1 MNPKHISNY
10 STTSF
15 PKKNSNH
22 YLPLFK
28 NSFNVYSLESYKSFF
43 ILNNLTK
50 KNEKFRYLLKN
61 IISEPL
67 FLIYAYK
74 TLNQT
79 NKNISY
85 DLISKNILNGI
96 NTN

>member
-1 MNPKHISNY
+1 MYSRHINKNY
-10 STTSF
+10 
-15 PKKNSNH
+15 
-22 YLPLFK
+22 
-28 NSFNVYSLESYKSFF
+28 FNIYNLESYKSFF

-74 TLNQT
+74 TLTKLNY
-79 NKNISY
+79 NVSY